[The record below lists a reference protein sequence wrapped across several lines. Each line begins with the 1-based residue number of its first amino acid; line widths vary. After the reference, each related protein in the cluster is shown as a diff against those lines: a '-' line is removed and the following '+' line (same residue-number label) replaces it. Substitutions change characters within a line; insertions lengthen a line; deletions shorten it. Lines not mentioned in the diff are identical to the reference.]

1 MKFFEDIGIGDRRE
15 LGRHSFTVD
24 DIKRYAVRYDPQLFH
39 VDEAAAARSHFGA
52 LIASG
57 WHTAAVCM
65 RLFVETQ
72 RQIAAELTARGE
84 PAARIGPSPGFR
96 NLKWL
101 MPVRAGDTIS
111 YASEVLDKRPLESR
125 PGWGVLVMRN
135 TGTNQDGAL
144 VFEFEGAIFVERR
157 GDP

>member
-1 MKFFEDIGIGDRRE
+1 VKFFEDIGIGDRRA
-15 LGRHSFTVD
+15 LGRHSFTAD

-84 PAARIGPSPGFR
+84 PAARVWPSPGFR